1 MAKPSSL
8 AQDFV
13 AGVDPFGVY
22 TSEYGRRA
30 EEAGLSRS
38 EHASKKLMGAAGGAL
53 GGAVVVP
60 TAVSG
65 LVSGIQ
71 AAANSGGGLKTRAAK
86 GLAGAISGAKKPW
99 QLLGSARTAKKAI
112 EKARAGDVTL
122 TKAELDAV
130 KSLMKQAPVG
140 GFLPT
145 GDKRGILSKLPAAV
159 QDARSLK
166 KLLGSG
172 VLTKSLAAKM
182 EAPVASGYRTGLGT
196 LAFGG
201 LVGSGG
207 AAVQYSKGRQS
218 EKKFQQRI
226 GKAQMA
232 KLSSVESAAF
242 WSAYDLEVEK
252 ISSAARVKEVAE
264 GAARSA
270 GRGARSFK
278 ELVESAL
285 AAPGKAKSKMYE
297 EYLKGYRG
305 DDRGLLEMLRKKSK
319 DPKARMY
326 MLPLV
331 AGAGSAGGV
340 MLGKGLRKNEGSA
353 AYEQPSTRSY
363 GEY

>member
-13 AGVDPFGVY
+13 AGIDPFGVY

-38 EHASKKLMGAAGGAL
+38 EHAAKKLVGTAGGFIGGAA
-53 GGAVVVP
+53 VVP
-60 TAVSG
+60 SGVSG
-65 LVSGIQ
+65 LVEGIRE
-71 AAANSGGGLKTRAAK
+71 AGKGGDLKTRAAR
-86 GLAGAISGAKKPW
+86 GLAGFVAGAKKPF
-99 QLLGSARTAKKAI
+99 QLLGSARSVKKAV
-112 EKARAGDVTL
+112 ERAKAGDTTL
-122 TKAELDAV
+122 TKAELEAIKD
-130 KSLMKQAPVG
+130 LMKKTQVG
-140 GFLPT
+140 SLLPS
-145 GDKRGILSKLPAAV
+145 GKGGVLRGIPGAV
-159 QDARSLK
+159 RDARSLK
-166 KLLGSG
+166 KLLRSG
-172 VLTKSLAAKM
+172 VLTQSLAKKM
-182 EAPVASGYRTGLGT
+182 DAPVTSGYRTGLAS
-196 LAFGG
+196 LG
-201 LVGSGG
+201 LGG
-207 AAVQYSKGRQS
+207 AVGAGGASVQYAKGRQS

-252 ISSAARVKEVAE
+252 ISSAAKVKEVAE

-270 GRGARSFK
+270 GRGARSLK
-278 ELVESAL
+278 DLIDSL
-285 AAPGKAKSKMYE
+285 TSAPGKAKGKLYE

-353 AYEQPSTRSY
+353 AYEQPSARSY